1 MDSKD
6 YIKSG
11 TLPDRW
17 IHGSPKGVPNLDPA
31 IEVHAYNE
39 DFFILRQSKAAH
51 FEAPF
56 IYLICGLSRAVL
68 FDTGALQTH
77 AKFPLRQTVEEI
89 LLKRYGKA
97 RSQID
102 FIVSHTHA
110 HGDHVAADSQF
121 VGQPHTRLIGA
132 KIPEFTSFYGLKNW
146 PDETSIFDLG
156 DRRLHLIPIPGH
168 ETTDLAIYDERTGI
182 VLSGD
187 TLYPGRL
194 YITDWKRFK
203 ASVNRLHDYLSNKP
217 VTYFLGSHIEM
228 SKEPGIDYPAG
239 TTYQPDEV
247 PLQME
252 WADLLEL
259 RAALESIGD
268 TPRRQ
273 VHPKFIITPTRGGG
287 E

>member
-1 MDSKD
+1 MNSIEH
-6 YIKSG
+6 IKSG

-17 IHGSPKGVPNLDPA
+17 IHGSPSGTANLDPPIA
-31 IEVHAYNE
+31 VHEYNE
-39 DFFILRQSKAAH
+39 DFFILRQSKAIH

-56 IYLICGLSRAVL
+56 LYLICGLNRAVL
-68 FDTGALQTH
+68 FDTGALQSE
-77 AKFPLRQTVEEI
+77 AKFPLRQTVEKI

-97 RSQID
+97 RAQID

-121 VGQPHTRLIGA
+121 IDQPYTRLVGA
-132 KIPEFTSFYGLKNW
+132 KIPEFTSFFGLSNW
-146 PDETSIFDLG
+146 PHETAVIDLG
-156 DRRLHLIPIPGH
+156 DRALHLIPIPGH

-194 YITDWKRFK
+194 YITDWMAFK
-203 ASVNRLHDYLSNKP
+203 TSVNRLHDYLKDKP
-217 VTYFLGSHIEM
+217 VTHFLGSHIEM
-228 SKEPGIDYPAG
+228 SREAGVDYPAG

-247 PLQME
+247 PLE
-252 WADLLEL
+252 LAWTELLEL
-259 RAALESIGD
+259 RAALDALGQ
-268 TPRRQ
+268 TPRRV